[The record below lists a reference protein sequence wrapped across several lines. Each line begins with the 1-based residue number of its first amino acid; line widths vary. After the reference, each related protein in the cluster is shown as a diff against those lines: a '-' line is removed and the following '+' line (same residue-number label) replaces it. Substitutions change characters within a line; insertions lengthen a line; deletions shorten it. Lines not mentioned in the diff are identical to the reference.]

1 MGTPA
6 EQATV
11 TAKNDTPSA
20 DKLAEKLDTTTPA
33 KNDTPD
39 VTIKAAYM
47 VKKER
52 QFIRNTVRIIY
63 SKVCADVKTPAI
75 KKHAEFVT
83 YLKRILDKR
92 FGSHYH
98 VICGE
103 QLGYAAKCKPISLCK
118 LQVNKTLCV
127 IIYKSP
133 SREELPQKEKQDD
146 EWLLPDKEGLRNVEV
161 IHCPSLGSPGEKKGI
176 CGVFLGTLISL
187 LPVQNCTVRFF
198 CHCPP
203 IVFFLGLSI
212 LLVLEQGDHTIHNFC

>member
-161 IHCPSLGSPGEKKGI
+161 IHCPSLGSPGYTINTRDVREMVKKY
-176 CGVFLGTLISL
+176 SM
-187 LPVQNCTVRFF
+187 R
-198 CHCPP
+198 
-203 IVFFLGLSI
+203 
-212 LLVLEQGDHTIHNFC
+212 